1 MAARGLM
8 LALVAYAAV
17 LGSQEGVAPCG
28 MRGWAGHRAEVQALR
43 LRGGDGSSAFES
55 RLYGRGRSHQAPT
68 GFFDRLFSAAR
79 RAPARAGEE
88 LTWGVAAPTV
98 LFAAAAAGIAVEATR
113 TMQTLSDDQC
123 LRQIEKWKRSGQA
136 PGALLQKIVKGS
148 CFDVEDSDGDDS
160 GAWFTV
166 MKVAI
171 ERGHAQTLR
180 CLVSEH
186 VGGIDVGTRGRHG
199 QTALHVAAARGRERI
214 IDVLCELGADVEST
228 DMLGWSPLHQAAYYG
243 RTSAVRRLV
252 EQHGA
257 STQVVTTAG
266 LTPLA
271 LAVEQLKR
279 PETSSPTLSP
289 WGDDP
294 DSARDAEVRKA
305 SLEETVRYLSSLQ
318 STPPAG
324 AKGSGAAAV
333 TAAGGSKWAGLL
345 RRFAA
350 IRRVPTSKA
359 ATAKTETGGSAS
371 LPANGAGRA
380 DIGKGARSEIDRAI
394 DQAWG
399 AASDQGIKPNGAGAA
414 EATTAS
420 PSADNGQTAT
430 AASVGDGGAPETL
443 EALKPKEQR
452 APSPA
457 PAQSTRK
464 ASTDGGAAVADMTAS
479 GDADAQAPAMCG
491 VGITLNV
498 NMDGEYVIKAVAP
511 DGPADVRSKVGG
523 KSLIAPGDILEGV
536 DGRAVRDVSYA
547 ILARCMLGPAG
558 SKVQVAVRRGSKVS
572 KHTLTRSPLGHGA
585 QQAVRQGIV
594 REQKTLKHMLRMAKK
609 LAKEK
614 EAMAHEITKL
624 RARAENAENEVPSML
639 LPSLRPLML
648 FCLHWGAST
657 ISGPS
662 KVVSGQ
668 VDSRGPDSVIPI
680 APVS

>member
-1 MAARGLM
+1 MAVRGLM

-28 MRGWAGHRAEVQALR
+28 TRGWDAGRSADVQALR

-55 RLYGRGRSHQAPT
+55 RLYGRGRSHQQAPT

-186 VGGIDVGTRGRHG
+186 VGGVNVGTRGRHG

-214 IDVLCELGADVEST
+214 IDILCELGADVEST

-243 RTSAVRRLV
+243 RTAAVRRLV
-252 EQHGA
+252 EQHDA

-271 LAVEQLKR
+271 LAVEQLQR

-305 SLEETVRYLSSLQ
+305 SLEETVRYLSSLE
-318 STPPAG
+318 SRPPAG
-324 AKGSGAAAV
+324 AKGSGAAPAA
-333 TAAGGSKWAGLL
+333 AAGGSKWAGLL

-350 IRRVPTSKA
+350 IRRVPKSKA
-359 ATAKTETGGSAS
+359 ATAKAATGGSVEAS

-380 DIGKGARSEIDRAI
+380 DVGKGARSEIDRAI

-399 AASDQGIKPNGAGAA
+399 AASDQGIKPSGAGAA
-414 EATTAS
+414 EAAEAAAANT
-420 PSADNGQTAT
+420 SAGIGEAAT
-430 AASVGDGGAPETL
+430 GASVGDGGAGGAPETP
-443 EALKPKEQR
+443 EALKPKQQS
-452 APSPA
+452 ALSPA

-464 ASTDGGAAVADMTAS
+464 ASTDGGAAAADATAS

-511 DGPADVRSKVGG
+511 GGPADVRSKVGG
-523 KSLIAPGDILEGV
+523 KALIVPGDILEGV

-547 ILARCMLGPAG
+547 NLARCMLGPAG
-558 SKVQVAVRRGSKVS
+558 SKVEVAVRRGSKVS
-572 KHTLTRSPLGHGA
+572 KHTLTRSPLGDSA

-614 EAMAHEITKL
+614 EAMAHEISKL
-624 RARAENAENEVPSML
+624 RARAENAENEVPGML
-639 LPSLRPLML
+639 LPPCATQAPLL
-648 FCLHWGAST
+648 ALGRVHDQWAV
-657 ISGPS
+657 
-662 KVVSGQ
+662 K
-668 VDSRGPDSVIPI
+668 R
-680 APVS
+680 